1 MIKTYREVLRD
12 IKPGETWE
20 CIENNSIIKAV
31 RYYEDKTIEIEYTTF
46 SQSSIFCVNTNRKFK
61 LKKDEVEFEDAI
73 KALKEGK
80 IIESCETSRL
90 CRIDERLIDK
100 KTILVRSSNSSTW
113 LDLNTIFKPEEVFG
127 KWYIYNEGEM
137 YGG

>member
-20 CIENNSIIKAV
+20 CIENSIIKAV
-31 RYYEDKTIEIEYTTF
+31 RCYKDKSIEMEYTTF
-46 SQSSIFCVNTNRKFK
+46 SQSGIFCVSADKEFK

-90 CRIDERLIDK
+90 CRIDECFTDK
-100 KTILVRSSNSSTW
+100 KIILVRSSNSSTW
-113 LDLNTIFKPEEVFG
+113 LDLNTIFKPEEVLG
-127 KWYIYNEGEM
+127 KWYIYNEGEI
-137 YGG
+137 

>member
-20 CIENNSIIKAV
+20 CIENSIIKAV
-31 RYYEDKTIEIEYTTF
+31 RCYKDKSIEMEYTTF
-46 SQSSIFCVNTNRKFK
+46 SQSGIFCVSADKEFK

-90 CRIDERLIDK
+90 CRIDKCFIDK
-100 KTILVRSSNSSTW
+100 KIILVRSSNSSTW
-113 LDLNTIFKPEEVFG
+113 LDLNTIFKPEEVLG
-127 KWYIYNEGEM
+127 KWYIYNEGEI
-137 YGG
+137 

>member
-20 CIENNSIIKAV
+20 CTENNSIIKAV
-31 RYYEDKTIEIEYTTF
+31 RYYEDKTIETEYTTF
-46 SQSSIFCVNTNRKFK
+46 SQSNIFCVNTNRKFK

-90 CRIDERLIDK
+90 CRIDECLIGK
-100 KTILVRSSNSSTW
+100 KIILVKALNSSTW
-113 LDLNTIFKPEEVFG
+113 LDLNTVFKPEEVFG
-127 KWYIYNEGEM
+127 KWHIYDEREM
-137 YGG
+137 

>member
-1 MIKTYREVLRD
+1 MIKTFREVLRD

-31 RYYEDKTIEIEYTTF
+31 RYYEDKTIETEYTTF
-46 SQSSIFCVNTNRKFK
+46 SQSNIFCVNTNRKFK

-90 CRIDERLIDK
+90 CRIDEYLIGK
-100 KTILVRSSNSSTW
+100 KIILVKALNSSTW
-113 LDLNTIFKPEEVFG
+113 LDLNTVFKPEEVFG
-127 KWYIYNEGEM
+127 KWHIYDEGEM
-137 YGG
+137 

>member
-12 IKPGETWE
+12 IQPGEIWE
-20 CIENNSIIKAV
+20 CIEEGLIKAI
-31 RYYEDKTIEIEYTTF
+31 RYHEDKTIEIEYTTF
-46 SQSSIFCVNTNRKFK
+46 SQSGIFCVNVNRKFK

-90 CRIDERLIDK
+90 CRIDEHFIGK
-100 KTILVRSSNSSTW
+100 KIILVRSSNSSTW
-113 LDLNTIFKPEEVFG
+113 LDLNTIFKPEEVLG
-127 KWYIYNEGEM
+127 KWCIYNEGEM
-137 YGG
+137 YDE